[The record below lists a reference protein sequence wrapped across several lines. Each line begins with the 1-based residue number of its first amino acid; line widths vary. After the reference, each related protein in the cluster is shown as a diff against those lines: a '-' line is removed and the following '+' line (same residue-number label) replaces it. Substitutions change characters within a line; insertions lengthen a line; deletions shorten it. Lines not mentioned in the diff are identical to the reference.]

1 MIHVN
6 VHQKFNVNV
15 ARINM
20 KSLLKWWLIFC
31 LALLATGVSGYFDL
45 HNTLY
50 VADTTKLS
58 FLILGLCFIT
68 SIWIGRKTYHV
79 GVKDDYD
86 QSTDV
91 GWFVSESCLAL
102 GMIGTV
108 IGFLLMLGT
117 AFSDLDV
124 TSSEALQAALASMA
138 VGMSTALYTTL
149 IGLVCSLIIKVQLM
163 NLEVALEE

>member
-6 VHQKFNVNV
+6 AHQKFNVNV
-15 ARINM
+15 ARNNM

-58 FLILGLCFIT
+58 FLILGLCLIT
-68 SIWIGRKTYHV
+68 SIWIGRKTYQV
-79 GVKDDYD
+79 GVKDDYG
-86 QSTDV
+86 QSAEV
-91 GWFVSESCLAL
+91 GWFISESCLAL

-149 IGLVCSLIIKVQLM
+149 IGLVSSLILKVQLV